1 MKKTFTSFL
10 FSDTGFV
17 TGIASAFNVPGNF
30 YTFNSSDNPD
40 TIALNNDVNMI
51 GQDINGIINGK

>member
-10 FSDTGFV
+10 FADAGFV

-30 YTFNSSDNPD
+30 YTFNSSDDPD
-40 TIALNNDVNMI
+40 TLALNNDVNMI
-51 GQDINGIINGK
+51 GQDIGRVINAK